1 MKRGIISIGKGI
13 QLPNEVIKN
22 IEDGDDIR
30 YIGDWQI

>member
-1 MKRGIISIGKGI
+1 MERGSMSIGKGI

-30 YIGDWQI
+30 YIGD

>member
-13 QLPNEVIKN
+13 QLSNEVIKN

-30 YIGDWQI
+30 YIGD